1 MPVIPFQIAPR
12 QPYKPTPRVQ
22 DPAYLAWIRTQP
34 CAVSRCHARYI
45 EAAHTGPRGLSTKA
59 DDRQAI
65 PLCPEHHQHG
75 KHSLHKL
82 GRRLFEGFWKLDLTA
97 LIREL
102 NDWYEMEGKT
112 A

>member
-1 MPVIPFQIAPR
+1 MRRFR
-12 QPYKPTPRVQ
+12 TPR
-22 DPAYLAWIRTQP
+22 ALHRGRT
-34 CAVSRCHARYI
+34 CRR
-45 EAAHTGPRGLSTKA
+45 PRASTKA

-65 PLCPEHHQHG
+65 PLCPDHHQHG

-82 GRRLFEGFWKLDLTA
+82 GRRLFEGFWKLDLNA